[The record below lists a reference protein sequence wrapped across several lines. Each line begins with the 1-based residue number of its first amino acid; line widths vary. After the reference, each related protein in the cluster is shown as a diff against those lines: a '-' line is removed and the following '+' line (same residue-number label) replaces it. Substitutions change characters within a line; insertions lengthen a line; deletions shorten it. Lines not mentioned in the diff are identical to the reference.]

1 MSENK
6 LIDLLDTLAKMSIQE
21 LVDIENAISYTYTK
35 EYAEKLKQPVK
46 LAIELKKWFILNSAS
61 KSEGYWYHLIPL

>member
-46 LAIELKKWFILNSAS
+46 LAIELKK
-61 KSEGYWYHLIPL
+61 